1 MTKEEMIEAMLKLAE
16 KYNVKPTENLPKIAN
31 ARIRMGLPITV
42 CPCCATGPEKDKRGC
57 ISELCLKEIHEDG
70 ICHCHCFTPKED

>member
-31 ARIRMGLPITV
+31 ARVRMGLPITV
-42 CPCCATGPEKDKRGC
+42 CPCSAKDTDRGC
-57 ISELCLKEIHEDG
+57 ISPKCLKEIQEDG